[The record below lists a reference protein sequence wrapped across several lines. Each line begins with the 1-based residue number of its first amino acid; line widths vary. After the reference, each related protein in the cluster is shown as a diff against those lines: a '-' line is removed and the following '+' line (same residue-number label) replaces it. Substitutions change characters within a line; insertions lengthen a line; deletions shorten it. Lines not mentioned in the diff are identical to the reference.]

1 MKGKLKV
8 SNIDLT
14 QKKITVVARTT
25 QIDPSAVANKVTIT
39 TSVREPTITDNETE
53 WIEFDNY
60 VDLTLGIVRRFLG
73 EDVDKGDFVLVQD
86 SVSYELVP
94 VDQYFTFY
102 GAMSELSEIYA
113 NSLTVYGAL
122 SEYEEIQNSAM
133 WVYGAMSENVEMY
146 ATYGINYG
154 AMSDT
159 GLT

>member
-53 WIEFDNY
+53 WIEFDSY
-60 VDLTLGIVRRFLG
+60 ADLTLGIVRRFLG

-86 SVSYELVP
+86 SVSYELIP
-94 VDQYFTFY
+94 VDQYVDFY
-102 GAMSELSEIYA
+102 GAASQYDVEALAVYA
-113 NSLTVYGAL
+113 YG
-122 SEYEEIQNSAM
+122 SA
-133 WVYGAMSENVEMY
+133 
-146 ATYGINYG
+146 
-154 AMSDT
+154 SDT
-159 GLT
+159 GIKENLGILVYGSGSEYKVSNLGVFTYGSASDTGIT